1 MDIIDY
7 ELRRFD
13 RWKAELGGMD
23 IPYDV
28 PIVCKPCPSSAS
40 MSDIPRSRIPEP
52 VRPKSGN
59 FSDTNIKAAMEGSVY
74 DELTTS
80 MESID
85 DKKLTEEQKLKR
97 FRSLVRKQEHL
108 LRVAFYLLL
117 NISEDEFVEE
127 KMSKRNIVGLLV
139 KALERDNDDLLTLVI
154 TFLKKLSIM
163 QCNKDVMGSLNLIEK
178 LPKMLE
184 TNNIDLVHLTL
195 KLLFNLS
202 FDIKLRYKM
211 ITANILRKIISLLSK
226 YRIFITIQSK
236 Y

>member
-7 ELRRFD
+7 ELRRYD
-13 RWKAELGGMD
+13 RWKAELDGID
-23 IPYDV
+23 APCDV
-28 PIVCKPCPSSAS
+28 PIVRKPCPNSAS
-40 MSDIPRSRIPEP
+40 MSEIPRSRIPEP

-80 MESID
+80 MECID
-85 DKKLTEEQKLKR
+85 DKKLTGEQKLKR
-97 FRSLVRKQEHL
+97 FRTLVRKQEHL

-117 NISEDEFVEE
+117 NISEDESVEE

-163 QCNKDVMGSLNLIEK
+163 QCNKDAMGSLSVIEK
-178 LPKMLE
+178 LPKMLQS
-184 TNNIDLVHLTL
+184 NSVDLVHLTL

-202 FDIKLRYKM
+202 FDNKLRYNM
-211 ITANILRKIISLLSK
+211 IQSGVLPKIIGLLSK
-226 YRIFITIQSK
+226 YILKKYIFITV
-236 Y
+236 